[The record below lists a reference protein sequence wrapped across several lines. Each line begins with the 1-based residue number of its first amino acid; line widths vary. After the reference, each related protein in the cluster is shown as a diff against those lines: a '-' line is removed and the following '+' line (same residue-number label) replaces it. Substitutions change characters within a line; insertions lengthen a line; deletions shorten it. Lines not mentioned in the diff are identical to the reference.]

1 MKIFSTHPI
10 NTPARFSTMPRAKNI
25 NVSNV
30 KEVED
35 ATSFEQNKAQKK
47 SATASDKKPRVT
59 KFYTDDIE
67 KLLKD
72 LSEMRD
78 KLVAD
83 IAEMSEVTNDLAD
96 DNMSEP
102 EPKPVSE
109 PDKQRLEDE
118 SCVELSVGSGVDAE
132 VIEI

>member
-1 MKIFSTHPI
+1 MQ
-10 NTPARFSTMPRAKNI
+10 RAKNI
-25 NVSNV
+25 NASNAN
-30 KEVED
+30 EVED
-35 ATSFEQNKAQKK
+35 AASFEQNKAPKK

-83 IAEMSEVTNDLAD
+83 IAEMSEVNTDHAD
-96 DNMSEP
+96 DNVPEP

-109 PDKQRLEDE
+109 PDNQRLEDE
-118 SCVELSVGSGVDAE
+118 SRVEQSVGSGVDAE

>member
-1 MKIFSTHPI
+1 
-10 NTPARFSTMPRAKNI
+10 MPRAKNI

-30 KEVED
+30 NEVED
-35 ATSFEQNKAQKK
+35 DTSFEQNKAQKK

-72 LSEMRD
+72 LSEMLD

-83 IAEMSEVTNDLAD
+83 IAEMSEGTNDHAD

-102 EPKPVSE
+102 EPKPASE
-109 PDKQRLEDE
+109 PEPKPASEPEPKPASEPEKQRLEDE
-118 SCVELSVGSGVDAE
+118 FRVEQSVVSGVDS
-132 VIEI
+132 